1 MVDEADTPDEELEAG
16 DEAAQKKGGMMKIML
31 IVNAAFLLI
40 AIIVGATWFILA
52 GDKEEQ
58 SFEKAEEDIEV
69 LAPATEEAAP
79 EVAAEATSETG
90 KRIPIYVPLKPS
102 FVVNFE
108 NQEQVSFLQVDIQIM
123 TYDARVEKAIDTHM
137 PVVRNELLLLL
148 GGKQYHEI
156 NTREGKR
163 QLSEE
168 AMNEIIRVLDQAG
181 APSSVEALYFTSFV
195 MQ

>member
-1 MVDEADTPDEELEAG
+1 MADEEKQE
-16 DEAAQKKGGMMKIML
+16 EQEQEQEQKGGMMKIVML
-31 IVNAAFLLI
+31 GVAVLVVIGI
-40 AIIVGATWFILA
+40 AVGATVFLLGGDDKA
-52 GDKEEQ
+52 GADDAEQLDGEET
-58 SFEKAEEDIEV
+58 AD
-69 LAPATEEAAP
+69 APAAA
-79 EVAAEATSETG
+79 TKHGT
-90 KRIPIYVPLKPS
+90 PIYVALNPA

-108 NQEQVSFLQVDIQIM
+108 NQDKVSFLQVDIQIM
-123 TYDARVEKAIDTHM
+123 TYDSSVEEAIKIHM

-163 QLSEE
+163 QLSQE
-168 AMNEIIRVLDQAG
+168 AITAIQQVLKDAG

>member
-1 MVDEADTPDEELEAG
+1 MAYEEKQE
-16 DEAAQKKGGMMKIML
+16 EEQPKGGMMKIIL
-31 IVNAAFLLI
+31 LGVVALLVILI
-40 AIIVGATWFILA
+40 AVGATVFLMG
-52 GDKEEQ
+52 GDDKAQSDDTEQ
-58 SFEKAEEDIEV
+58 LEG
-69 LAPATEEAAP
+69 EEAADNASDAKSSK
-79 EVAAEATSETG
+79 EHG
-90 KRIPIYVPLKPS
+90 KPIYVALNPA

-108 NQEQVSFLQVDIQIM
+108 NQDQVSFLQVDIQVM
-123 TYDARVEKAIDTHM
+123 TYDSSVEEAIKIHM

-163 QLSEE
+163 QLSQE
-168 AMNEIIRVLDQAG
+168 AIKAIQQVLKDAG